1 MTASATSSLAFADVG
16 EFDTTHLV
24 TEDDTPVDNLLTA
37 LGEKL
42 LTSALADSWKP
53 PLDEETGEPRVFTA
67 LANVG
72 VFTTL
77 HEPAIVPDV
86 AIVLDVLVHPDVK
99 DRSKRSYFAWEQ
111 GKVPEI
117 VIEVVSDKTGEELGK
132 KRRQYRRMGIP
143 YYIVWDPLDYLGKG
157 ELNIFA
163 GAGGLYVS
171 QKDPWFESLQL
182 GLCLWEGTFEGC
194 DGRWLRWC
202 DRDGV
207 VIPVGIEVARI
218 ERARADGAEERA
230 QRLLARLREAG
241 LEP

>member
-1 MTASATSSLAFADVG
+1 MSASTATSSLAFADVG

-77 HEPAIVPDV
+77 QEPAIVPEV
-86 AIVLDVLVHPDVK
+86 AIVLDVLVHPDVT
-99 DRSKRSYFAWEQ
+99 DRTKRSYFAWEQ
-111 GKVPEI
+111 GKVPDLVIEI
-117 VIEVVSDKTGEELGK
+117 VSNKTGE
-132 KRRQYRRMGIP
+132 
-143 YYIVWDPLDYLGKG
+143 
-157 ELNIFA
+157 
-163 GAGGLYVS
+163 
-171 QKDPWFESLQL
+171 
-182 GLCLWEGTFEGC
+182 
-194 DGRWLRWC
+194 
-202 DRDGV
+202 
-207 VIPVGIEVARI
+207 EVARI
-218 ERARADGAEERA
+218 ERARADAERARADAERARADGAEDRT
-230 QRLLARLREAG
+230 QRLLARLRAAG